1 VRCANDNRPRSGV
14 ARFRDTAIA
23 VIVILLIAGATGSF
37 NVQAGNVQAGNV
49 QAGNVQA
56 IQAGAGPAHDSIQGP
71 GA

>member
-1 VRCANDNRPRSGV
+1 MRCANDNRPRSGV

-49 QAGNVQA
+49 QA

>member
-49 QAGNVQA
+49 QA
-56 IQAGAGPAHDSIQGP
+56 IQAGAGAAHDSIQGP

>member
-49 QAGNVQA
+49 QA